1 LPDPGLP
8 EGVLV
13 HPWHLET
20 EEQQRA
26 YLEAYDAAFEDEGKN
41 MDDLRHFLQSEHWSV
56 GTTFTALADHR
67 VVGSVAVWHHPSSR
81 GTGKTEAVFVI
92 PQWRRRGIARYLL
105 VEAMRYLRHRGLA
118 YAELEM
124 DSTNAPALA
133 LYESLGYGVYKEEV
147 SLGLA
152 LETQADGPELEEPE
166 TTYDLMTRF
175 EGVTLP

>member
-1 LPDPGLP
+1 
-8 EGVLV
+8 
-13 HPWHLET
+13 
-20 EEQQRA
+20 
-26 YLEAYDAAFEDEGKN
+26 
-41 MDDLRHFLQSEHWSV
+41 
-56 GTTFTALADHR
+56 
-67 VVGSVAVWHHPSSR
+67 
-81 GTGKTEAVFVI
+81 
-92 PQWRRRGIARYLL
+92 
-105 VEAMRYLRHRGLA
+105 MRYLRHRGLA